1 MATIGRHEQILQVL
15 DEQKTISVESLS
27 QLVYASPAT
36 IRRDLAVLER
46 QGLLK
51 RIRGGAASV
60 RGDHFD
66 LPIYLRTSNNLKEK
80 EIISQLA
87 LQFVHNSATY
97 FFDSSSTCCFLAQK
111 MSSYNDVTVATTGLE
126 ILSILK
132 SYPGIQVIS
141 FGGELR
147 KNYDE
152 FAGPVTLSNIAKLYA
167 DTLFLSCRGLS
178 LKIGATEPNG
188 MNAAIKQRLRKH
200 ARMCVLLC
208 DSTKFD
214 QEFLYQALDFQDIN
228 YVITD
233 KRPKDIRLIDQLKD
247 KLIYQ

>member
-1 MATIGRHEQILQVL
+1 MAAIGRHEQILRIL
-15 DEQKTISVESLS
+15 DEQKTISVEDLS
-27 QLVYASPAT
+27 RLVYASSAT
-36 IRRDLAVLER
+36 VRRDLTALEQ

-51 RIRGGAASV
+51 RVRGGAASV
-60 RGDHFD
+60 QGNHFD
-66 LPIYLRTSNNLKEK
+66 LPIYLRTSSNLKEK

-87 LQFVHNSATY
+87 LRFVHNSATY

-111 MSSYNDVTVATTGLE
+111 LADYSDVTVATTGLE

-132 SYPGIQVIS
+132 GYPGVRVIS

-147 KNYDE
+147 KNYGE
-152 FAGPVTLSNIAKLYA
+152 FAGPVTLSNIAQLYA

-214 QEFLYQALDFQDIN
+214 QEFFYQALDFQDID
-228 YVITD
+228 YVVTD
-233 KRPKDIRLIDQLKD
+233 KRPKDIKLIEQLKD